1 MSPKSNVQ
9 SPKSSVKSRL
19 LNVPAHDQ
27 NKDQDV
33 GPWTLDFGLSVTD
46 LRKSF
51 SSPAGER
58 LEVLRGV
65 SFGADEGEAV
75 AIIGASGVGKSTLLH
90 LVGGLEEPD
99 HGRIFLGPLE
109 IAGASTASLARFR
122 RDHIGLVFQ
131 FHHLLS
137 DLSAAENVALPLMI
151 ARKGRR
157 EAMTQ
162 AIRALGNLALGGRV
176 DYPVGHLSGGEQQR
190 VAVCRALITQPSLV
204 IADEPTGNLDASFA
218 EEIGETLVSYAR
230 SRGAI
235 VLLATHNERLAQLC
249 DRILVLKEGRLHE
262 SGRV

>member
-1 MSPKSNVQ
+1 MPTSRMSKVQ
-9 SPKSSVKSRL
+9 PLKPQIDGRTIGVQGRDTDG
-19 LNVPAHDQ
+19 H
-27 NKDQDV
+27 
-33 GPWTLDFGLSVTD
+33 WRLDFRLSVTD

-51 SSPAGER
+51 LDRAGER

-65 SFGADEGEAV
+65 SFGADAGEAV
-75 AIIGASGVGKSTLLH
+75 AIMGASGAGKSTLQH
-90 LVGGLEEPD
+90 LVAGLEEPD
-99 HGRIFLGPLE
+99 HGRIALGPLE
-109 IAGASTASLARFR
+109 ITSASPATLAKFR
-122 RDHIGLVFQ
+122 SNHIGLVFQ

-137 DLSAAENVALPLMI
+137 DLNAAENVALPLMI

-162 AIRALGNLALGGRV
+162 AIQSLGNLALGSRV
-176 DYPVGHLSGGEQQR
+176 AQPVGQLSGGEQQR

-218 EEIGETLVSYAR
+218 GEIGETLVAYAR

-249 DRILVLKEGRLHE
+249 DRILVLKDGRLH
-262 SGRV
+262 